1 MKSVKKSLMALC
13 LLLVLAV
20 CVVVGGVAIIS
31 IRSTTELAMTN
42 YETAMNEGYNE
53 EIKSQVQSVI
63 TVLQTAY
70 DKYNAGILTEAE
82 AKAEACEI
90 VRNMRY
96 GDDASGYFWI
106 DDTAYTLIMHPILSE
121 QEGTNRFSLEDQNG
135 IMIIQEIMKVCNSAD
150 GGGYNEF
157 YFTKSDGIT
166 VAPKIAYS
174 EMFEPWGWAVSTG
187 NYVDDMQAEMSQ
199 IQTEVQD
206 KFETLCI
213 MIVVVALIMSVMASI
228 AAIIY
233 GTKICSSLTK
243 IQNMASRLSEGDLT
257 TPIEVND
264 KSELGK
270 TADALNEAQ
279 KHMVGLI
286 TEISQT
292 SKQLEDAVE
301 NFNINFTTMEASISN
316 VSVAVNEIAENTTS
330 QAQATA
336 EASNNI
342 VEIADGIKDTT
353 HEVMS
358 LDENS
363 KAMQEYADKSMNVL
377 SKLIEVNTKTKAD
390 IDSMYAQTASTNES
404 VQKISQSATL
414 ISEIASQ
421 TNLLS
426 LNASIEAARAGDA
439 GRGFAVVAEEIGHL
453 ATQSAETATG
463 INVLIKEL
471 TENSQKSVE
480 LMNEMNVA
488 SQIQVETLQNTQ
500 EMFFAL
506 KNALSSCVSSIH
518 LITDKIEN
526 MNIQRKCMT
535 DNIEVLNH
543 LSTDNA
549 ASTEETSAMAMELDG
564 AVKTSAMIVQKVMSH
579 TNTLVTNADRFKL

>member
-121 QEGTNRFSLEDQNG
+121 Q
-135 IMIIQEIMKVCNSAD
+135 
-150 GGGYNEF
+150 
-157 YFTKSDGIT
+157 
-166 VAPKIAYS
+166 
-174 EMFEPWGWAVSTG
+174 
-187 NYVDDMQAEMSQ
+187 
-199 IQTEVQD
+199 
-206 KFETLCI
+206 
-213 MIVVVALIMSVMASI
+213 
-228 AAIIY
+228 
-233 GTKICSSLTK
+233 
-243 IQNMASRLSEGDLT
+243 
-257 TPIEVND
+257 
-264 KSELGK
+264 
-270 TADALNEAQ
+270 
-279 KHMVGLI
+279 
-286 TEISQT
+286 
-292 SKQLEDAVE
+292 
-301 NFNINFTTMEASISN
+301 
-316 VSVAVNEIAENTTS
+316 
-330 QAQATA
+330 
-336 EASNNI
+336 
-342 VEIADGIKDTT
+342 
-353 HEVMS
+353 
-358 LDENS
+358 
-363 KAMQEYADKSMNVL
+363 
-377 SKLIEVNTKTKAD
+377 
-390 IDSMYAQTASTNES
+390 
-404 VQKISQSATL
+404 
-414 ISEIASQ
+414 
-421 TNLLS
+421 
-426 LNASIEAARAGDA
+426 AGDA

-526 MNIQRKCMT
+526 MNIQRECMT